1 MSEPVLKRSL
11 LQVRLSKPE
20 AWHVIVVLGQ
30 HRDSLSVAVCA
41 RLRAVLDRAAARE
54 RHRAFKLSKAH
65 AFRQESL

>member
-1 MSEPVLKRSL
+1 MLKRSL

-41 RLRAVLDRAAARE
+41 RLRDALNRAAARE
-54 RHRAFKLSKAH
+54 RHRAFKLRKARG
-65 AFRQESL
+65 FVQGVLK